1 MLSVTVCVALCLVVI
16 VRIYFLK
23 TVRLLYTNSYKYLR
37 LAFIK
42 SETRTVLRRVAPV
55 PPLHYA
61 DTCMQD
67 AEREWDGQICLCLNV
82 EKSDGLVL
90 LSADYCSRD
99 WLFEKENEN
108 SCRVMSAEGSRSQ
121 QA

>member
-61 DTCMQD
+61 DACMQD
-67 AEREWDGQICLCLNV
+67 AEREWDGQTCLCLNV
-82 EKSDGLVL
+82 EKKAMAWFCCQLTTVHETGCLKKKMRTHV
-90 LSADYCSRD
+90 
-99 WLFEKENEN
+99 
-108 SCRVMSAEGSRSQ
+108 G
-121 QA
+121 